1 MNLWYKKGLLFVA
14 AGIAYLLGQYFRG
27 FWMETLPIRS
37 FCHSYLENGHLYC
50 NSPFIDTLGW
60 PLITLGE
67 MLALVG
73 LVVLFANARGFR
85 SWLRFSYVYVP
96 LIALI
101 VIFVFP
107 LPLAPLAPP
116 APRWGA
122 VRAFGVLYALITAG
136 IVLYARLRAPRSA
149 TTR

>member
-1 MNLWYKKGLLFVA
+1 MNLWYKKGLLFLT

-27 FWMETLPIRS
+27 VWFLGSGLPS
-37 FCHSYLENGHLYC
+37 VCGHAFSSGVQFC
-50 NSPFIDTLGW
+50 NSQYIDTLGW

-85 SWLRFSYVYVP
+85 SWLQFSYVYVP